1 MNFFFLRMLSLLF
14 VAASVCG
21 ASYAARAASKPPSF
35 KPVIIYFLAENEKD
49 NAFVS
54 AALKGANR
62 AKAELHIDFS
72 AHRIPRE
79 KNMKASLM
87 QDALEIHAKKGFNPI
102 IAIGHQN
109 ALPVQNLAEKYPNT
123 RFVVIDGLVPPLYP
137 NVQSITFR
145 DHEGAFLVG
154 YIAASTS
161 KTGHIG
167 FIGGM
172 DIPLIRNFAFGYEQG
187 AKYANPTIRIDTDYV
202 GTTPTAWGRP
212 KKAFE
217 LARAHYDSGADVIF
231 AAAGGSGAG
240 VLKAAE
246 SFDKLAI
253 GVDTN
258 QNSLYPGHVLTSMV
272 KRVDIAVFTALK
284 QCHDDTWQS
293 GITMLGIK
301 DGALDFA
308 LDEANKNLIG
318 EKLLDRVSGVR
329 ERILNGII
337 NVDSYTVR

>member
-1 MNFFFLRMLSLLF
+1 
-14 VAASVCG
+14 V
-21 ASYAARAASKPPSF
+21 
-35 KPVIIYFLAENEKD
+35 YFLAENERD

-54 AALKGANR
+54 AALKGAER
-62 AKAELHIDFS
+62 AKEELGTDFIS
-72 AHRIPRE
+72 HRIARE
-79 KNMKASLM
+79 LNMQPSTM
-87 QDALEIHAKKGFNPI
+87 QDALEKHARKGFNPI

-109 ALPVQNLAEKYPNT
+109 TLPVQNLSAQYPNT
-123 RFVVIDGLVPPLYP
+123 RFIVIDGLIPPLYS

-154 YIAASTS
+154 YIAASVS
-161 KTGHIG
+161 KTAHIG

-187 AKYANPTIRIDTDYV
+187 AKLANASIRIDTDYI
-202 GTTPTAWGRP
+202 GDTPKAWGQP
-212 KKAFE
+212 KKGFA
-217 LARAHYDSGADVIF
+217 LARKQYESGADVIF
-231 AAAGGSGAG
+231 GAAGGSGVGILRAS
-240 VLKAAE
+240 E
-246 SFDKLAI
+246 SFDKLSI

-258 QNSLYPGHVLTSMV
+258 QNALYPGHVLTSLI

-284 QCHDDTWQS
+284 QCRDDTWKP
-293 GITMLGIK
+293 GITMLGVR

-308 LDEANKNLIG
+308 LDEHNKDLIG
-318 EKLLDRVSGVR
+318 EKLLDKVSGVR